1 MHLAKSSNKVIYKV
15 VPNEEATKESI
26 EKLFEE
32 YHSMQRQV
40 IDGLNRKWPKRVI
53 YFWGTISILMQI
65 ERDQPKNTGLALL
78 RELRK

>member
-1 MHLAKSSNKVIYKV
+1 MHLAKSSNKVVYKV

-53 YFWGTISILMQI
+53 YF
-65 ERDQPKNTGLALL
+65 
-78 RELRK
+78 